1 MVMSIKEKMSLESE
15 ITQLQ
20 LMLRDIPQEN
30 VIDRLS
36 FKQRLEDATKLLS
49 CFTEQKESKKARLTF
64 RGTPVIGSHGIV
76 ADFAAKAS
84 LSFTDAVAAVAAGLS
99 DQLRYM
105 GPIPNRNLNQLL
117 ITGIAVGSF
126 GFEFEMPSGGD
137 NDQLELLS
145 EPTMAELAVDKVK
158 ALFELSAIGT
168 DDDITDLVDEIHPRA
183 VRKVYDFLDQLLQN
197 NAWCGLEFEDNYF
210 KYQDIDQ
217 LSMSVKR
224 LKADNIKEVK
234 EAYSGEFLGIL
245 PTSRNFEFKTADQ
258 TVIRGKI
265 GPEIEDADILNK
277 DYLHKPVTTTFSV
290 IQVGHSRPRF
300 TLENLQDVKY
310 LSKSN

>member
-1 MVMSIKEKMSLESE
+1 VSIKEKMSLESE
-15 ITQLQ
+15 IKQLQ
-20 LMLRDIPQEN
+20 FMLRDIPLEN

-36 FKQRLEDATKLLS
+36 LEQRLEHATNLLGN
-49 CFTEQKESKKARLTF
+49 FTEQKDPKKARLTF

-117 ITGIAVGSF
+117 ITGTAVGSF
-126 GFEFEMPSGGD
+126 GFEFEIPCCDS
-137 NDQLELLS
+137 NQLELLS

-158 ALFELSAIGT
+158 ALFELSATGS
-168 DDDITDLVDEIHPRA
+168 DDEITDLVDEIHPRA

-197 NAWCGLEFEDNYF
+197 NAWCGLEFKDTYF
-210 KYQDIDQ
+210 KYQDIQQ
-217 LSMSVKR
+217 LGVSAQR
-224 LKADNIKEVK
+224 LKAENIREDKE
-234 EAYSGEFLGIL
+234 EYSGEFLGIL
-245 PTSRNFEFKTADQ
+245 PTSRNFEFKTIDQ
-258 TVIRGKI
+258 KVIRGKI

-300 TLENLQDVKY
+300 TLDNLQDVIR
-310 LSKSN
+310 LNNSN